1 MIAIMVIFTS
11 QNPDLIS
18 QTPDIEV
25 AQMRFQRA
33 EGFQQNGM
41 TVGINL
47 IMSGIFSNMKVLDH
61 QQMARRQEDGWEY
74 VAPLA

>member
-25 AQMRFQRA
+25 AQMRFQSA